1 LVRQILAGKLTI
13 RKLGKSEG
21 VVFLAQ
27 HIRQLGDIRRD
38 PPRFV
43 LAVSSVSPTCFPR
56 GELKARWR
64 VNGVRDFLVVN
75 FAAPERGAAFLLD
88 DCPAAQTALKKEPR
102 K

>member
-38 PPRFV
+38 LPRFV
-43 LAVSSVSPTCFPR
+43 LVCR
-56 GELKARWR
+56 
-64 VNGVRDFLVVN
+64 
-75 FAAPERGAAFLLD
+75 
-88 DCPAAQTALKKEPR
+88 
-102 K
+102 